1 MTMTGVRPLLAAVLS
16 CATMVPAYGAT
27 LTLKEGRFYG
37 PGNKGSQAIV
47 PAGVRGIVLTGPL
60 SGEIPFFN
68 NGPELPNV
76 IAEVLQGGVVDGY
89 TSNGVAIN
97 ENIDTGLFL
106 VFSDP
111 ETGES
116 ARMMVV
122 GVAPEQMVPDAK
134 GNLTFNPS
142 VIGDPGTPE
151 LAVPFSVM
159 FTTGAAQV
167 PLSLKTQQGL
177 PGGHDQAGP
186 FPSGRILIGRI
197 GDFDQDGFLDGEL
210 VLAANPPLELIVA
223 RGDPIAQRRPW
234 TLDVPVPPVL
244 AAVVTLNGLVQN
256 FPDAIGYVFT
266 TRDYPTL
273 GGYVVDM
280 LERVQAARLNLA
292 RAGAPMV
299 MAASD
304 RRSDAS
310 DTRHPNPIVQ
320 AARLLAQADQRLQS
334 AAHELGRP
342 RWHHRTGQILRDIT
356 AGLELSGQA
365 LQILAS
371 LPPPA

>member
-1 MTMTGVRPLLAAVLS
+1 MTMTGVRSRVATALGLAA
-16 CATMVPAYGAT
+16 AMAVPAYGAT
-27 LTLKEGRFYG
+27 LTLKPGRFFG

-47 PAGVRGIVLTGPL
+47 PASVRGIVLTGPL

-68 NGPELPNV
+68 NGAQAPNV
-76 IAEVLQGGVVDGY
+76 IAEILQGGVVDGY

-106 VFSDP
+106 VMSDAQ
-111 ETGES
+111 TGES

-122 GVAPEQMVPDAK
+122 GVAPEQMRPDAK
-134 GNLTFNPS
+134 GNLTFNPQ
-142 VIGDPGTPE
+142 VIADPGSPE

-210 VLAANPPLELIVA
+210 VLAGNPPLELIVA

-234 TLDVPVPPVL
+234 TLDVPVAPPL
-244 AAVVTLNGLVQN
+244 AALVTLNGVVQN
-256 FPDAIGYVFT
+256 FPEALTRVFA
-266 TRDYPTL
+266 TRDLPTL
-273 GGYVVDM
+273 REYVGD
-280 LERVQAARLNLA
+280 LILRVQAARLNLA
-292 RAGAPMV
+292 RAGGAAPDDNQDDDDSGEIDS
-299 MAASD
+299 A
-304 RRSDAS
+304 
-310 DTRHPNPIVQ
+310 NPLER
-320 AARLLAQADQRLQS
+320 AARLLAKAERRLRR
-334 AAHELGRP
+334 AARELRHSH
-342 RWHHRTGQILRDIT
+342 WHHGSKVARDVT
-356 AGLELSGQA
+356 AALELSGQA